1 MAMDD
6 FPFPPFPPMIAPPA
20 TVLDHIADTELIIG
34 SVLIIAFT
42 VLYGVVFKW
51 YLRRAGRAV
60 LGVFS
65 AISLMLG
72 FILLTKLCGGDF
84 PGRDLLRVAVY
95 LALPVTVSY
104 MIYGL
109 VRSFVEGGQATITIE
124 SRKTKRAKA
133 RIPKP

>member
-1 MAMDD
+1 MALDN
-6 FPFPPFPPMIAPPA
+6 FPFPPFPPMTTPPA
-20 TVLDHIADTELIIG
+20 TVLDHIADTELVIG
-34 SVLIIAFT
+34 AILILAFT

-60 LGVFS
+60 LGVFL
-65 AISLMLG
+65 AISLMLV
-72 FILLTKLCGGDF
+72 FIVLTKMAGGDF
-84 PGRDLLRVAVY
+84 AGRDLLRVAVY
-95 LALPVTVSY
+95 FSLPVTVAY

-133 RIPKP
+133 RITRP